1 MEMPLLNFYEAV
13 MFSHF
18 DILAPPAATVP
29 HGWRISYAGVPL
41 ALLLVPG
48 GAVMESE
55 IMARRRQM
63 PAWKRALPRYAAAS
77 PYWPALFKK
86 ERKAKIGN
94 RIVDGRVVHRD
105 LRNRE
110 GRERFWS
117 VPGRTKYTI
126 IAAARREEVLR
137 LANNAEIVE
146 VPCDDEEAGGSEDSG
161 SGSEIVD

>member
-1 MEMPLLNFYEAV
+1 MNFYEAV
-13 MFSHF
+13 MFTNF

-29 HGWRISYAGVPL
+29 HGWRISSAGVPV
-41 ALLLVPG
+41 APLLVLG
-48 GAVMESE
+48 GVAMQSKMVV
-55 IMARRRQM
+55 RRRQM

-86 ERKAKIGN
+86 ERKDKIGN
-94 RIVDGRVVHRD
+94 RIVYGRVVHRD

-117 VPGRTKYTI
+117 VPGWTKYTV

-146 VPCDDEEAGGSEDSG
+146 VPFDNDEEAGGSEDCG
-161 SGSEIVD
+161 SESEIVDLWLN